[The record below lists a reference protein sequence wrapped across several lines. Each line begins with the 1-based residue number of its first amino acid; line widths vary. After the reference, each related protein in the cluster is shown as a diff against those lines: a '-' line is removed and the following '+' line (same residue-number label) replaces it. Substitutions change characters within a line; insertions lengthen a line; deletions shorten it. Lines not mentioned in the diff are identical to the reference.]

1 MGGEIREA
9 IYMAV
14 ELMVFSAL
22 LMIIVVLSGQGREM
36 LTTHEA
42 NKAITQE
49 MRAYKDFSSYDNREL
64 TGDDM
69 LLAIKKYA
77 RAYNVC
83 IVHDDDDN
91 GTFDTISYHSKNAPD
106 HSIQWEDEKIRAILG
121 DLIYSNYI
129 AKFLT
134 MDEVVNTDYDS
145 VYPSCVDATDASIPN
160 PSTKIIDEVLIFEL
174 QY

>member
-9 IYMAV
+9 VYMAV
-14 ELMVFSAL
+14 ELIVFSAL
-22 LMIIVVLSGQGREM
+22 LVIVVVLSGQSRA
-36 LTTHEA
+36 LLATHED

-49 MRAYKDFSSYDNREL
+49 MRAYRDFASYDDREL

-69 LLAIKKYA
+69 LLAINKYA

-83 IVHDDDDN
+83 IVHDADKN
-91 GTFDTISYHSKNAPD
+91 GVFDTVSYHSRNAPD
-106 HSIQWEDEKIRAILG
+106 HSTLWKDEKIRAILG
-121 DLIYSNYI
+121 DLVYSNYI

-145 VYPSCVDATDASIPN
+145 VYPSCVDATDPSIPN